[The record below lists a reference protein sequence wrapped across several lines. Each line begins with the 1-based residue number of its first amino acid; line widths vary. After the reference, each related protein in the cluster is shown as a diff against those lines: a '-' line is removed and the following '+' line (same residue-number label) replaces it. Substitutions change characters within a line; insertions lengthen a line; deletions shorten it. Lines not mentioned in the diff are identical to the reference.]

1 MWDMASFM
9 SSVDQQVLE
18 DIVFPGMQFI
28 IILAPNLELQHWTL
42 FTFQPI
48 TILL

>member
-1 MWDMASFM
+1 MTSFM
-9 SSVDQQVLE
+9 SSVDHIE
-18 DIVFPGMQFI
+18 FI
-28 IILAPNLELQHWTL
+28 IILVPNLELQHWTL